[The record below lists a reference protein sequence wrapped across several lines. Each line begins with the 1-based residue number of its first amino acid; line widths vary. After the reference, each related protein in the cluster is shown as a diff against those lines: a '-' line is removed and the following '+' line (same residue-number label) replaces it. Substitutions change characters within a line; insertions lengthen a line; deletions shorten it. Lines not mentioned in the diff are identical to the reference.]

1 MVDILLKNKVRW
13 IQYSNLQ
20 MKLQI
25 KHFSSIDKI
34 PILNTRGI
42 NFLFERNSSKMNK
55 SMLIYRSCTNFKI
68 YVNKIPGSKIYVN
81 DARKTLN

>member
-1 MVDILLKNKVRW
+1 
-13 IQYSNLQ
+13 

-42 NFLFERNSSKMNK
+42 SFLFEGNSSKMNK
-55 SMLIYRSCTNFKI
+55 SMLTYRSCANFKI
-68 YVNKIPGSKIYVN
+68 YVNKIPKSKKYVN
-81 DARKTLN
+81 DVRKTLN